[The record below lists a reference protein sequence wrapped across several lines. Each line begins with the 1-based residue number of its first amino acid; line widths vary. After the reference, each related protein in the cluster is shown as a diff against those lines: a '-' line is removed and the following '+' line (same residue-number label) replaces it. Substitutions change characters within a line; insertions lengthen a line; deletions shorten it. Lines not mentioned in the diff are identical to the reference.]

1 MYCRTG
7 LSHTRIDHIY
17 KGMIA
22 RCHNPKAINYH
33 RYGGRGIMVCD
44 EWKTNKKTF
53 FDWAFA
59 NGYRRDL
66 TLERKDNDK
75 GYSPDNCR
83 WATPTEQSNNRRS
96 NRYLEAF
103 GKRQT
108 MAQWSR
114 ETGISEGTL
123 HSRLKKG
130 WSVERAVSEQIKG
143 GKRI

>member
-1 MYCRTG
+1 
-7 LSHTRIDHIY
+7 
-17 KGMIA
+17 
-22 RCHNPKAINYH
+22 
-33 RYGGRGIMVCD
+33 MVCD

-114 ETGISEGTL
+114 ETGISKGTL
-123 HSRLKKG
+123 YSRLKNG